1 MHAHCVLIHCGAMD
15 CQLRVPQVE
24 TGDYFQTKWW
34 GRSRCKAYTAPP
46 STAGGRYI
54 CTLAQGTF
62 LGPVISYEL
71 NGRYLSIEV
80 RGYWINVWDGWN
92 QASFAHRV
100 SRQEVESWEQMRWY
114 HSQAQQ
120 STRKGQKKWQLQK
133 QSQYRRW

>member
-1 MHAHCVLIHCGAMD
+1 MHAHYVLIHCGAMD

-54 CTLAQGTF
+54 CTLAQETF
-62 LGPVISYEL
+62 LGTVISYEL

-92 QASFAHRV
+92 QASFAHGV
-100 SRQEVESWEQMRWY
+100 SRQEVESWEQMGWY

-120 STRKGQKKWQLQK
+120 GTRKGQKKWQLQK